1 MTSEERST
9 LRVAINGAAGRMGR
23 ILLASALVD
32 EGVRLVAAT
41 DRPSHPSRGVD
52 AGQLCGKWT
61 TGISLDTPR
70 PGIYDAADVVVDF
83 SLPEGVPPL
92 LEQLRGQALVLGTTG
107 LDDAQR
113 ALVEGYALRAPV
125 VMASNFST
133 GVNLLLGLVS
143 QAARLLPDYDVEI
156 VEMHH
161 RHKRDA
167 PSGTALSLGQ
177 AVAKA
182 RGESLEVVAQHGR
195 HGLLGPRTDVEIG
208 IHALRGG
215 DVAGEHTVYLAGA
228 GERLCLGHLATSRES
243 FGNGALRA
251 AHWALGQAPGLYDMQ
266 DVLGL
271 RAPLG
276 R

>member
-1 MTSEERST
+1 MSSEDRGA
-9 LRVAINGAAGRMGR
+9 LKIAINGAAGRMGR
-23 ILLASALVD
+23 ILLAAVLVD
-32 EGVRLVAAT
+32 EWLQLVAAT
-41 DRPSHPSRGVD
+41 DRPTHPSRGLD

-61 TGISLDTPR
+61 TGISLDSPR
-70 PGIYDAADVVVDF
+70 AGLYDAADVVVDF
-83 SLPEGVPPL
+83 SLPEGVPAL
-92 LEQLRGQALVLGTTG
+92 LDSLRGQALVMGTTG
-107 LDDAQR
+107 LDTHQR
-113 ALVEGYALRAPV
+113 ALVEAYALRAPV

-177 AVAKA
+177 AVARA
-182 RGESLEVVAQHGR
+182 RGEALDAVAQHGR
-195 HGLLGPRTDVEIG
+195 HGLLGPRTDSEVG
-208 IHALRGG
+208 FHALRGG
-215 DVAGEHTVYLAGA
+215 DVVGEHTVYLAGS
-228 GERLCLGHLATSRES
+228 GERLALAHLATSRES

-251 AHWALGQAPGLYDMQ
+251 ARWAVARAPGLYDMQ

-271 RAPLG
+271 G
-276 R
+276 